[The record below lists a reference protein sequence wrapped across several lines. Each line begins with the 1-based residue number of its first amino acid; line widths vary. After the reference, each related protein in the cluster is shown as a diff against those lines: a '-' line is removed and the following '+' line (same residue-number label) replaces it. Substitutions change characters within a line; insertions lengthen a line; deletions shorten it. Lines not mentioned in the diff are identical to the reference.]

1 MDTHSALANL
11 TPEATIEEIITADQ
25 KAGDL
30 LASIGME
37 PASHKSETL
46 RSVCQ
51 QLKWSEEEVLAWVK
65 KNRVARNTQEQKSK
79 KSDKP
84 DSGDDLTLWRN
95 HIVEEYHP
103 RLLSLLGQITHD
115 FPRIHQVHGNQYTWL
130 KHMQWP
136 LEKFDDKLQF
146 YTYFESQKFFP
157 LFENLND
164 GRQGIMDG
172 TIQKVKRGIGIIQED
187 QEELENLVGRIKRKG
202 NQLNNPSG
210 ACSTLR
216 ILNYN
221 LNQLFSILSEQ
232 FELERQKLLP
242 LVRSKYR

>member
-1 MDTHSALANL
+1 MNTHSALANL
-11 TPEATIEEIITADQ
+11 TPEATIEEIITADR

-37 PASHKSETL
+37 PTSHKGETL

-51 QLKWSEEEVLAWVK
+51 QLKWSEEEVLAWIK
-65 KNRVARNTQEQKSK
+65 KNRIAGNGLEQKQEK
-79 KSDKP
+79 ADKL
-84 DSGDDLTLWRN
+84 DAEDDITQWCQ
-95 HIVEEYHP
+95 HIVDEYHP
-103 RLLSLLGQITHD
+103 QLLSLLGEITHD
-115 FPRIHQVHGNQYTWL
+115 FPRINKIHGNQYTWL
-130 KHMQWP
+130 KDMQWP

-157 LFENLND
+157 LFENLNE
-164 GRQGIMDG
+164 GKRGIMDG
-172 TIQKVKRGIGIIQED
+172 TIQKVKRGMGIIEED
-187 QEELENLVGRIKRKG
+187 QKELENLMRRIKRKG

-221 LNQLFSILSEQ
+221 LKKLFSVLNEQ

-242 LVRSKYR
+242 LVRSKI